1 MKKTLIAMMAAVLL
15 STTAV
20 YASNP
25 ISNWLNKAADSIEST
40 NKSVKSEEQSWISQW
55 KAKRAEAKAKKEAQE
70 KALTAKTD
78 AVNKEVKETKN
89 AFKRLFTWD
98 WN

>member
-1 MKKTLIAMMAAVLL
+1 MKKTLVTLMALTML

-25 ISNWLNKAADSIEST
+25 ISNWLNKTADSIEST
-40 NKSVKSEEQSWISQW
+40 NKSVKAEEQSWIAQW
-55 KAKRAEAKAKKEAQE
+55 KAKRAEAKARREANE
-70 KALTAKTD
+70 KALNAKTN
-78 AVNKEVKETKN
+78 AVNKEVTETKN

>member
-1 MKKTLIAMMAAVLL
+1 MKKTLVALMAAVLL

-25 ISNWLNKAADSIEST
+25 VSNWLNKTADSIEST
-40 NKSVKSEEQSWISQW
+40 NKSVKAEEQSWISQW
-55 KAKRAEAKAKKEAQE
+55 KAKRAEAKAKRDAQEAQV
-70 KALTAKTD
+70 KAKQNAL
-78 AVNKEVKETKN
+78 NKEVTETKN

-98 WN
+98 WK

>member
-1 MKKTLIAMMAAVLL
+1 MKKTLVALMAAVML

-25 ISNWLNKAADSIEST
+25 VSNWLNKTADSIEST
-40 NKSVKSEEQSWISQW
+40 NKSVKSEEQSFFAKW
-55 KAKRAEAKAKKEAQE
+55 KAKRNEAKAKNDA
-70 KALTAKTD
+70 AKR
-78 AVNKEVKETKN
+78 EVTETKN

>member
-1 MKKTLIAMMAAVLL
+1 MKKTLIALMAAVLL

-25 ISNWLNKAADSIEST
+25 VSNWLNKTADSIEST
-40 NKSVKSEEQSWISQW
+40 NKSVKAEEQSWISQW
-55 KAKRAEAKAKKEAQE
+55 KAKRAEAKAKRDAQEAQV
-70 KALTAKTD
+70 KAKQN
-78 AVNKEVKETKN
+78 AVNKEVTETKN

-98 WN
+98 WK

>member
-1 MKKTLIAMMAAVLL
+1 MKKTLIALMAAVLL

-25 ISNWLNKAADSIEST
+25 ISNWLNKTADSIEATTSKT
-40 NKSVKSEEQSWISQW
+40 TSSVKSEEQSFWAKW
-55 KAKRAEAKAKKEAQE
+55 KAKRAEAQAKRDNA
-70 KALTAKTD
+70 
-78 AVNKEVKETKN
+78 NKEVTETKN

>member
-1 MKKTLIAMMAAVLL
+1 MKKTLIALMAAVML
-15 STTAV
+15 SSTAV

-25 ISNWLNKAADSIEST
+25 VSNWLNKTADSIEST
-40 NKSVKSEEQSWISQW
+40 NKSVKSEQQSWFAQW
-55 KAKRAEAKAKKEAQE
+55 KAKRAEAKARKEANE
-70 KALTAKTD
+70 KALTAKQD
-78 AVNKEVKETKN
+78 AFNKEVKETKN

>member
-1 MKKTLIAMMAAVLL
+1 MKKNLVALLAVVML

-25 ISNWLNKAADSIEST
+25 VSSWLNKTADSIEST
-40 NKSVKSEEQSWISQW
+40 TSNTAKSVKNEEQSWISQW
-55 KAKRAEAKAKKEAQE
+55 KAKRAEAKAKR
-70 KALTAKTD
+70 D
-78 AVNKEVKETKN
+78 AANKEVTETKN

-98 WN
+98 WK